1 MREQALLDAWN
12 AALSAPAGW
21 RPAALV
27 GALEALPWPE
37 LAEWTAGR
45 VNGRLLDLHA
55 TIFGPA
61 LEGVTRCPACATVVE
76 LALPVAALQAVPA
89 LPAPADHPVPT
100 LGRLWQALAAD
111 SDAAAR
117 EHLRGA
123 AAGFDVEAAWSAA
136 DPLAVTELALAC
148 PACGHHWQEDA
159 DLGPFVWR
167 KVDAWAEGLLDDVA
181 QLARAYGW
189 RESDVLALPPARR
202 ARYLERTWT

>member
-1 MREQALLDAWN
+1 MREQALLDAWD
-12 AALSAPAGW
+12 AALAAPPGW

-27 GALEALPWPE
+27 GALEALPWPK

-55 TIFGPA
+55 ALFGPA
-61 LEGVTRCPACATVVE
+61 LEGVTRCPACATAVE

-100 LGRLWQALAAD
+100 LGRLWQALGSD

-117 EHLRGA
+117 ETLLGA
-123 AAGFDVEAAWSAA
+123 TADADLEATWAAA
-136 DPLAVTELALAC
+136 DPLAVTELALTC
-148 PACGHHWQEDA
+148 PACSHHWLEEA

-167 KVDAWAEGLLDDVA
+167 KVDAWAEGLLDEVA
-181 QLARAYGW
+181 LLARAYGW

-202 ARYLERTWT
+202 RRYLERAWA